1 VSQLPE
7 AGEKGLRR
15 AAPRPGALKIGGRRE
30 AEHADAGDPTGGLGE
45 ETSRAAASTPLV
57 NPLTNARRFTSR
69 RRSPLDGRKH
79 SEYTQRGRAILYSG
93 PDPTR
98 ASAQKEVSLVAKG
111 RSMQKEKKKPKK
123 NKK

>member
-1 VSQLPE
+1 MR
-7 AGEKGLRR
+7 ATRR
-15 AAPRPGALKIGGRRE
+15 AGWAK
-30 AEHADAGDPTGGLGE
+30 
-45 ETSRAAASTPLV
+45 TSRAAASTPLV
-57 NPLTNARRFTSR
+57 NPPTNARRFTSR
-69 RRSPLDGRKH
+69 RCSPLDGRTH

-98 ASAQKEVSLVAKG
+98 ASAQKEVSHVAKG